1 MLRSMT
7 AYGRHEVEIEAGKLI
22 WELRSVNH
30 RYLELALRLPEQ
42 FRVLEPGVR
51 EFLGKQLK
59 RGKVDVIFRFSP
71 AIAQQTK
78 LQVNRSLATQLQAEA
93 EKLAAEGQ
101 NTTAIDAMSILA
113 WPGVIEDR
121 QQMGE
126 DKHLQAHAM
135 QALELALQDYVE
147 ARQREGEKIEQ
158 MLSQRCQS
166 IAAIVADVRTLRP
179 TVVQRLQDRLRQRLA
194 DLDVAAEPAR
204 LEQEM
209 VLQAQKLDVVEE
221 LDRLDA
227 HLGEMQSIFQRDEP
241 VGRRLDFL
249 IQEFNREANTLASKS
264 ADSDT
269 TKHSVELKVLIEQ
282 MREQVQN
289 LE

>member
-7 AYGRHEVEIEAGKLI
+7 AYGRHEAQSETGKLV

-42 FRVLEPGVR
+42 FRALEPSIR
-51 EFLGKQLK
+51 EYLGKQLK
-59 RGKVDVIFRFSP
+59 RGKVDVMLRFTPVARREVDLS
-71 AIAQQTK
+71 I
-78 LQVNRSLATQLQAEA
+78 NRELADRLLAEA
-93 EKLAAEGQ
+93 ESLAQ
-101 NTTAIDAMSILA
+101 NATHSVAVDALSILS
-113 WPGVIEDR
+113 WPGVVQER
-121 QQMGE
+121 QDE
-126 DKHLQAHAM
+126 DKRQHAEVM
-135 QALELALQDYVE
+135 QALELALQDYVG
-147 ARQREGEKIEQ
+147 AREREGNKIED
-158 MLSQRCQS
+158 MLQTRCTT
-166 IAAIVADVRTLRP
+166 IAAIVAEVRELRP
-179 TVVQRLQDRLRQRLA
+179 AVVKRLQDRLRQRLV
-194 DLDVAAEPAR
+194 DLEIETEPAR

-227 HLGEMQSIFQRDEP
+227 HLAEMQSIFKRDEP

-249 IQEFNREANTLASKS
+249 LQEFNREANTLGSKS
-264 ADSDT
+264 ADNDT
-269 TKHSVELKVLIEQ
+269 TRHTVELKVLIEQ

>member
-7 AYGRHEVEIEAGKLI
+7 AYGRHEVEIEAGKLV

-59 RGKVDVIFRFSP
+59 RGKVDVMLRFTP
-71 AIAQQTK
+71 AAIQQQQ
-78 LQVNRSLATQLQAEA
+78 LQVNHTLASQLLAEA
-93 EKLAAEGQ
+93 EKLAAQGQ
-101 NTTAIDAMSILA
+101 NTSSIDTVSILA
-113 WPGVIEDR
+113 WPGVIQDN
-121 QQMGE
+121 QQSSE

-135 QALELALQDYVE
+135 RALELALQDYVA

-158 MLSQRCQS
+158 MLSQRCETIS
-166 IAAIVADVRTLRP
+166 TIVKDVRSLRP
-179 TVVQRLQDRLRQRLA
+179 AVVQRLQDRLRQRLA
-194 DLDVAAEPAR
+194 DLDIAADPAR

-227 HLGEMQSIFQRDEP
+227 HLAEMQAIFKREEP